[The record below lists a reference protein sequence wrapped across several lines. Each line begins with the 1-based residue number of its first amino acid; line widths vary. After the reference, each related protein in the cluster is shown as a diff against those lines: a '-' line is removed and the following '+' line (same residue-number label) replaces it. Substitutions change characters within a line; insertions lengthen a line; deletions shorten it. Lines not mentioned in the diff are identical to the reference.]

1 MSKIEFNPYNFDW
14 PSDDGSFHQQEWD
27 ETEDFDYNYG
37 GGNDADADE
46 EVHDVN
52 ADYEAADT
60 ENNDM
65 AELEVS
71 FSESKID
78 YQTMDK
84 NPTNFIPKEEDFNFV
99 KDDNNAESSEEDNSD
114 EEINYDCPS
123 DDECHEYHQ
132 QESDDEYFG
141 DYEHKEDED
150 IDYCD
155 EDDSAD
161 LEELEITFAGSTIDD
176 QKMDQDLANIIAKE
190 EELNFVEG
198 GNYEYAIEKGS
209 EYEVDGEASMD
220 GNQASVVQKG
230 FAEDEYDIQ
239 DYGGDYEYE
248 APEID
253 EGSEHEVDGEASMD
267 QTSAVAGGGNENFMI
282 EDPSESQRYQT
293 PKKEDADYEEL
304 SDVVSDGES
313 ALCDYF

>member
-1 MSKIEFNPYNFDW
+1 MCDIVNLCDIIDEVKNNDNSDGEQNFDW

-99 KDDNNAESSEEDNSD
+99 K
-114 EEINYDCPS
+114 
-123 DDECHEYHQ
+123 
-132 QESDDEYFG
+132 G
-141 DYEHKEDED
+141 
-150 IDYCD
+150 
-155 EDDSAD
+155 
-161 LEELEITFAGSTIDD
+161 TFS
-176 QKMDQDLANIIAKE
+176 
-190 EELNFVEG
+190 F
-198 GNYEYAIEKGS
+198 
-209 EYEVDGEASMD
+209 
-220 GNQASVVQKG
+220 
-230 FAEDEYDIQ
+230 
-239 DYGGDYEYE
+239 
-248 APEID
+248 
-253 EGSEHEVDGEASMD
+253 
-267 QTSAVAGGGNENFMI
+267 
-282 EDPSESQRYQT
+282 
-293 PKKEDADYEEL
+293 
-304 SDVVSDGES
+304 
-313 ALCDYF
+313 C